1 MAINTQV
8 IVDHWD
14 EIRERL
20 REQWESLTDEDLE
33 MARNNVNEVIGRIQ
47 LRTGEARRDIQRFLD
62 QVADEGYTMAG
73 RAKGRA
79 AEFASAAAE
88 TARERADRAARRAAD
103 GLHRAEEVVR
113 EYPAPS
119 VMTVFGLGCLAG
131 LLLAWFS
138 KSDR

>member
-1 MAINTQV
+1 MGVNTQA

-20 REQWESLTDEDLE
+20 REHWENLTDEDLE
-33 MARNNVNEVIGRIQ
+33 MVRDNLNEVIGRIQ
-47 LRTGEARRDIQRFLD
+47 LRTGEARRDIQRFVN
-62 QVADEGYTMAG
+62 QFAEEGYDLAG

-79 AEFASAAAE
+79 AEFASSAADV
-88 TARERADRAARRAAD
+88 ARERADRAARRAAD

-119 VMTVFGLGCLAG
+119 VLTVFGLGCLAG
-131 LLLAWFS
+131 LLVAWFS